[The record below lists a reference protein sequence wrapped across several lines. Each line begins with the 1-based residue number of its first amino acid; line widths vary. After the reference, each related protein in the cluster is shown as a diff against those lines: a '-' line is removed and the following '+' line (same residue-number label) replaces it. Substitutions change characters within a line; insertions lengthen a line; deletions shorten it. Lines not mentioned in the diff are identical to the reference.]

1 MTVLTLLSPLSA
13 WLVMLSLGLGADTRD
28 RAAWRHELSPAYWLG
43 GHVLPLL
50 LLLVLACIGLYLVP
64 AMAALGLAL
73 CLLSGAGTSGVAWA
87 RARGARNERITAR
100 LASGAVVALVGMPL
114 AAAAWLRQDA
124 LAVALTV
131 FLTLV
136 AAQWLPWQLGRW
148 WRVRRPPSARLQR
161 GLEKAASWSVVAL
174 IVVVAWQ
181 SLPGLLAAPQ
191 LALLATVVVLVL
203 AVASAFDAGARLEAM
218 GVVKNLT
225 LVTLVLMQAKAP
237 AEAMTGLAAFGA
249 VMYPAAWLAGRLGRR
264 GVPVAETPEADAP
277 LIKDCQG
284 KRT

>member
-1 MTVLTLLSPLSA
+1 MNVLTVLSPLSA
-13 WLVMLSLGLGADTRD
+13 WLVMLSLGLGAASRD

-43 GHVLPLL
+43 GHALPLL
-50 LLLVLACIGLYLVP
+50 LVLGCIGLGLVP
-64 AMAALGLAL
+64 GMAALGLAL

-87 RARGARNERITAR
+87 RARGASNERITAR
-100 LASGAVVALVGMPL
+100 LASGAVLALLCMPL

-124 LAVALTV
+124 LSVALTV

-148 WRVRRPPSARLQR
+148 WRAQRPPSATVQR
-161 GLEKAASWSVVAL
+161 WLEKGASWSVLAL

-181 SLPGLLAAPQ
+181 SLPGLLATPR
-191 LALLATVVVLVL
+191 LTVLATAVVLVL
-203 AVASAFDAGARLEAM
+203 AVASAFDAGARLETM

-249 VMYPAAWLAGRLGRR
+249 VMYPAAWLAGRLPALSWRGR
-264 GVPVAETPEADAP
+264 TAP
-277 LIKDCQG
+277 G
-284 KRT
+284 RT

>member
-1 MTVLTLLSPLSA
+1 MTILTLLSPLSA
-13 WLVMLSLGLGADTRD
+13 WLVMLSLGLGADSRD

-50 LLLVLACIGLYLVP
+50 LVLACIGLGLVP

-87 RARGARNERITAR
+87 RARGASNARVTAR
-100 LASGAVVALVGMPL
+100 LASGAVLALLCMPL

-148 WRVRRPPSARLQR
+148 WRAHRPPAAGVQR
-161 GLEKAASWSVVAL
+161 VLERAASWSVVAL
-174 IVVVAWQ
+174 ILVVAWQ
-181 SLPGLLAAPQ
+181 SLPGLMATPQ
-191 LALLATVVVLVL
+191 LALLAGAVVLVL
-203 AVASAFDAGARLEAM
+203 AGASAFDAGVRLEAM

-249 VMYPAAWLAGRLGRR
+249 VMYPAAWLAGRLGRWLPASGAR
-264 GVPVAETPEADAP
+264 VESGTANPP
-277 LIKDCQG
+277 
-284 KRT
+284 

>member
-1 MTVLTLLSPLSA
+1 MSVLTVLSPLSA
-13 WLVMLSLGLGADTRD
+13 WLVMLSLGVGADSRD
-28 RAAWRHELSPAYWLG
+28 RAAWRHELSPVYWLG
-43 GHVLPLL
+43 GHVLPLG
-50 LLLVLACIGLYLVP
+50 LVLGAIGLDLVP

-100 LASGAVVALVGMPL
+100 LASGAVLALLGMPV

-148 WRVRRPPSARLQR
+148 WQARRPPSATVQR
-161 GLEKAASWSVVAL
+161 ALEKGASWSVVAL

-181 SLPGLLAAPQ
+181 SLPGLLATPR
-191 LALLATVVVLVL
+191 LALLAGLVAGVL

-225 LVTLVLMQAKAP
+225 LVTLVLMQARAP
-237 AEAMTGLAAFGA
+237 AEALTGLAAFGA
-249 VMYPAAWLAGRLGRR
+249 VMYPAAWLAGWLGTWLGRPR
-264 GVPVAETPEADAP
+264 
-277 LIKDCQG
+277 LS
-284 KRT
+284 

>member
-1 MTVLTLLSPLSA
+1 MTVLSLLSPLSA

-50 LLLVLACIGLYLVP
+50 LVLACIGLGLVP

-148 WRVRRPPSARLQR
+148 WRARCAPSARLQR
-161 GLEKAASWSVVAL
+161 GLETAASWSVVAL
-174 IVVVAWQ
+174 IAVVAWQ
-181 SLPGLLAAPQ
+181 SLPGLLATPQ
-191 LALLATVVVLVL
+191 LALLATAVVLVL
-203 AVASAFDAGARLEAM
+203 AVASAFDVAARLEAM

-264 GVPVAETPEADAP
+264 GVPAAEELDAGIP
-277 LIKDCQG
+277 SPRD
-284 KRT
+284 